1 MKAKRAASATL
12 QARLADVR
20 ARELGAMALDEDA
33 VHDMRVAV
41 RRLRAG
47 LEAFGGGGDSKR
59 LRRADRSLRALQD
72 GLGAVR
78 DQQLHVRWLRSVR
91 GAPAVP
97 ARALAAR
104 AGADLQAARA
114 ALEVALR
121 AWRRDGFRR
130 VGEAIEGV
138 SPQGRFD
145 LRLARRALRRP
156 LRAVGAEVAQL
167 GSAADPRAS
176 HRLRIAS
183 KKLRYAAELY
193 QPAAP
198 RALRPVRLA
207 MERLQGVLGA
217 VQDAHVRAERLR
229 ESARRAAPR
238 ARAAS
243 LALAARA
250 RAEEGA
256 AVAAADDELRRWRRL
271 RRARRLVER
280 LEEGA

>member
-1 MKAKRAASATL
+1 MKAKRAAGATL

-47 LEAFGGGGDSKR
+47 LEAFGGGDSKR
-59 LRRADRSLRALQD
+59 LWRADRSLRALQD

-91 GAPAVP
+91 GALAVP

-138 SPQGRFD
+138 SPRGRFD

-229 ESARRAAPR
+229 E
-238 ARAAS
+238 AS
-243 LALAARA
+243 PALAARA
-250 RAEEGA
+250 RAEEEA
-256 AVAAADDELRRWRRL
+256 AVAAADEELRRWRRL
-271 RRARRLVER
+271 RLARRLVER
-280 LEEGA
+280 LEGSA